1 LAFPRRRDE
10 VKRWAECVAAWDF
23 ERIIPGHLDGPIYAT
38 PKQFAAAIDVAL
50 SKSSREVFGEDI
62 DTLEQID
69 KISRDLKSLEEPRPL
84 SDPSPVRYYTPP
96 PPEPMEQ
103 PLPMD

>member
-1 LAFPRRRDE
+1 
-10 VKRWAECVAAWDF
+10 
-23 ERIIPGHLDGPIYAT
+23 
-38 PKQFAAAIDVAL
+38 
-50 SKSSREVFGEDI
+50 VFGEDI